1 MYLWKDRRLHLKLT
15 RLGLEYL
22 GAMLG
27 VCVLAGRTGNNL
39 LYLPFSLMLS
49 LFLVSG
55 WVSRAALQDL
65 RLEAV
70 EEGNLFARVKGG
82 IKVRLLDRKPRR
94 VRALEVHLRL
104 ENGRAEP
111 GFYGGGSCG
120 GSRGGSR
127 SREEGL
133 VVLHARVERRGWC
146 RLVEL
151 ELLTAYP
158 FGFIE
163 KSWRYPLVQ
172 KVLVLPHPR
181 TSARAQD
188 FSGEALRTRPS
199 AGDVSPD
206 GARPYRPGDSTRRVH
221 WKRTAQRRAPWVR
234 TFEGEE
240 TMGLRLRLD
249 LLRWAPGRDFEREL
263 EQLSGAVLQARLQ
276 KKEVSLEIQGSEG
289 LRDFAGHTEC
299 WRALALAEA
308 QGSGVPPTE
317 GGFPP
322 RMETSPQEASP

>member
-27 VCVLAGRTGNNL
+27 VGVLAVQSGNNL
-39 LYLPFSLMLS
+39 LYLVFSLMLS

-82 IKVRLLDRKPRR
+82 IKVRLLDRRPRR
-94 VRALEVHLRL
+94 VRALEVRLRL
-104 ENGRAEP
+104 EEGRVEP
-111 GFYGGGSCG
+111 GFYG
-120 GSRGGSR
+120 GGSR

-146 RLVEL
+146 RLAEL

-163 KSWRYPLVQ
+163 KSWRYPMEQ
-172 KVLVLPHPR
+172 RVLVLPHPR

-221 WKRTAQRRAPWVR
+221 WKRTAQRRAPWIR

-240 TMGLRLRLD
+240 AMGLRLRLD
-249 LLRWAPGRDFEREL
+249 LLRWVPGRDFEREL

-308 QGSGVPPTE
+308 QGSGLPGAGRGLP
-317 GGFPP
+317 
-322 RMETSPQEASP
+322 A